1 MNWILHAT
9 QLTRPKLQVVYS
21 VYGHSRLREKILDWL
36 SGFKNSKP
44 IRIGNKADE
53 QFQLDIYGEVLD
65 AVYTYAPLVK
75 EFDGDSR
82 RFILGLAETIC
93 RLWRQPDNGIWEVRS
108 SVVHHTHSKVLA
120 WVGLDRTI
128 KLCHKYH
135 WKHAPVERFKT
146 TADTIRDEIERDGY
160 NHALQSYTRQLK
172 GSDLDAS
179 LLTLALV
186 EYCHPA
192 SDRMVTTVEQIHK
205 HLSKNN
211 LIYRYRDVDNGLGS
225 DEGSFVVC
233 SFWLAENLAKSGKLE
248 DAIKV
253 FEATL
258 QHASPGGL
266 LSEEID
272 PESHE
277 LLGNYPQGFSHI
289 GLINAALSI
298 NKASEYGT
306 K

>member
-1 MNWILHAT
+1 
-9 QLTRPKLQVVYS
+9 
-21 VYGHSRLREKILDWL
+21 
-36 SGFKNSKP
+36 
-44 IRIGNKADE
+44 
-53 QFQLDIYGEVLD
+53 
-65 AVYTYAPLVK
+65 
-75 EFDGDSR
+75 
-82 RFILGLAETIC
+82 
-93 RLWRQPDNGIWEVRS
+93 
-108 SVVHHTHSKVLA
+108 
-120 WVGLDRTI
+120 
-128 KLCHKYH
+128 
-135 WKHAPVERFKT
+135 VERFKE

-160 NHALQSYTRQLK
+160 NHALQSYTRELK

-192 SDRMVTTVEQIHK
+192 SDRMVTTAEQIYK

-211 LIYRYRDVDNGLGS
+211 LIYRYRDLDNGLGS

-248 DAIKV
+248 DAIEV
-253 FEATL
+253 FEAIL
-258 QHASPGGL
+258 QHASPVGL

-272 PESHE
+272 PDSHE

-298 NKASEYGT
+298 NKASEYGA